1 MSRVPLTARYRPAT
15 FADVCGQRAVKAL
28 LYLMCKRGTLPPGL
42 LLHGEHGSGKTSMAR
57 IVARALNCEAPP
69 GKASQWPCG
78 ACPACK
84 AVTDGTSPDVEELDA
99 ASNGT
104 VDRIRDIRE
113 RAYFGTFGGRHKV
126 YIIDEAHGLSGAAA
140 DALLKVLEEPPDG
153 VVFIL
158 ITTQFKSVSATVR
171 SRLSPFPFRRL
182 PAGVVR
188 ERLAAICAAE
198 EFTVEPELL
207 TAIASSCGG
216 ALRDAVV
223 RLDQV
228 TSVGVGSL
236 AMWRE
241 LTGEVD
247 YAPGLLSA
255 AADGDYPAM
264 YAAMDDA
271 VAATGSAGQVA
282 ADLVSCLID
291 LLVLSC
297 GGSVAAQ
304 GDGLARRQDLLA
316 RVGVSRAQSAMA
328 VLWELHVKI
337 HAEDRQTGLQLALEA
352 VRRKLCPPPKPV
364 PIAAGNPATAA
375 EMKDILG
382 AL

>member
-1 MSRVPLTARYRPAT
+1 MSGGPLTVRYRPET

-28 LYLMCKRGTLPPGL
+28 LYLMCKRGTVPPGL
-42 LLHGEHGSGKTSMAR
+42 LLYGEHGTGKTSTAR
-57 IVARALNCEAPP
+57 IVARALNCEKPP

-78 ACPACK
+78 TCPACK

-104 VDRIRDIRE
+104 VDRMRDIRE
-113 RAYFGTFGGRHKV
+113 RAYYGTFGGRHKV
-126 YIIDEAHGLSGAAA
+126 YIIDEAHGLSAAAA

-158 ITTQFKSVSATVR
+158 ITTQVKSVPATVR

-182 PAGVVR
+182 SAGVIR
-188 ERLAAICAAE
+188 ERLAAICEAE
-198 EFTVEPELL
+198 GFAVEPELL
-207 TAIASSCGG
+207 TAIAASAGG
-216 ALRDAVV
+216 ALRDAEV

-228 TSVGVGSL
+228 MSVGVGSL

-241 LTGEVD
+241 LTGETD
-247 YAPGLLSA
+247 YAPALLSA
-255 AADGDYPAM
+255 AAAGDFPAM

-271 VAATGSAGQVA
+271 VAATGSAGQVTD
-282 ADLVSCLID
+282 DLVRCLVD

-297 GGSVAAQ
+297 GGAVAAQ
-304 GDGLARRQDLLA
+304 DSGLAQRQDLLA
-316 RVGVSRAQSAMA
+316 KIGAARAQSAMA
-328 VLWELHVKI
+328 VLWELRVKI
-337 HAEDRQTGLQLALEA
+337 RAEDRESGLQLALA
-352 VRRKLCPPPKPV
+352 AISRKLCPPPKPA
-364 PIAAGNPATAA
+364 PIAGDNPVTAA

-382 AL
+382 AV